1 MKKAIKQILISLLIL
16 LLFTACSSSIKSRVL
31 KVIKESPVANSYYAY
46 TDWNDRWYNF
56 KDQKEE
62 VQEKYLIYLNDIV
75 DYISSLELIE
85 ISADEFKGSTG
96 VMIKIFDGNHEYV
109 LHSKEIWPDKDFLKF
124 SIDEKDEYY
133 KLKDGDGEE
142 LINLLI
148 VSENAPFNV
157 ISFYE
162 YLDNEVK

>member
-1 MKKAIKQILISLLIL
+1 MKKLLLITL
-16 LLFTACSSSIKSRVL
+16 ILSACSSSVKNDVL
-31 KVIKESPVANSYYAY
+31 KTIKESPIANSYYAY
-46 TDWNDRWYNF
+46 TDRNDRWYNF

-85 ISADEFKGSTG
+85 ISADEFNGSTG
-96 VMIKIFDGNHEYV
+96 VMIKIVDGDHEYV
-109 LHSKEIWPDKDFLKF
+109 LHSKQIWPDKDFLKF

-133 KLKDGDGEE
+133 KLKDSDGEE

-157 ISFYE
+157 ISFFE